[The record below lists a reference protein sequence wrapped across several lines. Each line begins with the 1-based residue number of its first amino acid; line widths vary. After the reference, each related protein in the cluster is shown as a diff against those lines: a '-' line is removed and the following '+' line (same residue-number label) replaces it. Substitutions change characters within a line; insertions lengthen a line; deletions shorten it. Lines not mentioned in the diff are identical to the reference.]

1 MVPLDN
7 VIDVKK
13 ISKQDYSNNIFV
25 MIYIMACT
33 ISCMISTIFIIGMI
47 YFYNITDKSSIVKHY
62 KGKLSSDLQKRYDI
76 ISKER
81 RYISYQG
88 YILGFILSLFII
100 FYNLKIKGVKMNNFA
115 LVCTVM
121 ATCFLTNYFYYILT
135 PKSDWML
142 NHMGNQEEVKA
153 WLQMYREMSYNYHAG
168 LALGIIAVGILAF
181 AFRC

>member
-1 MVPLDN
+1 
-7 VIDVKK
+7 
-13 ISKQDYSNNIFV
+13 
-25 MIYIMACT
+25 
-33 ISCMISTIFIIGMI
+33 MISAIFIIGMI
-47 YFYNITDKSSIVKHY
+47 YFYNMTDKSTIVKHY
-62 KGKLSSDLQKRYDI
+62 KEKLSSDLQKRYDI

-81 RYISYQG
+81 KSISYQG

-100 FYNLKIKGVKMNNFA
+100 FYNLKIKGVKLANFS

-121 ATCFLTNYFYYILT
+121 ATCFLTNYFYYMLT

-142 NHMGNQEEVKA
+142 NHMGNQEEVKT